1 MYSKELEE
9 LTDHVL
15 ADGVKEDTDWH
26 NKMTGAW
33 IDKCTEVILEARLEH
48 INDEQA
54 LRVFDEY
61 AQQLGI

>member
-1 MYSKELEE
+1 
-9 LTDHVL
+9 VL

-33 IDKCTEVILEARLEH
+33 KDKCTEVILEARLEH